1 VAAAACC
8 FLRRVST
15 RQLETLVADRSKLQ
29 SVLFPSTTE
38 TAIDDDVFIDLGDVW
53 DDLLAALVVLNPAL
67 SLLDRGGA
75 DLGVLNGHPARGFA
89 TADAR
94 RIAAALS
101 LVTRDKLPD
110 GKRDLFELL
119 KDFVTETAK
128 AEAGMIIFWR

>member
-1 VAAAACC
+1 MAGACC
-8 FLRRVST
+8 FVRRVST

-53 DDLLAALVVLNPAL
+53 HDLLAALIGLNPAL

-101 LVTRDKLPD
+101 LITPDKLSE
-110 GKRDLFELL
+110 GKRELFHLL
-119 KDFVTETAK
+119 KDFVIETAK
-128 AEAGMIIFWR
+128 AEAGMIVFWR